1 MLFDTFSSLTLDQ
14 QLLLLLLLKK
24 YTIYENNEKWQAVLE
39 GYKQYRELS
48 EYELSLMKI
57 FVEIREFWDT
67 TEFLRFGYFY
77 G

>member
-57 FVEIREFWDT
+57 FC
-67 TEFLRFGYFY
+67 
-77 G
+77 